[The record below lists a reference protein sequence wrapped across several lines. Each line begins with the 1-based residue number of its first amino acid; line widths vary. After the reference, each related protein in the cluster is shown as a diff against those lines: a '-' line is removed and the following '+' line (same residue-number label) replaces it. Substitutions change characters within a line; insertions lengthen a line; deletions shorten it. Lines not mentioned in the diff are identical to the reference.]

1 MHDLP
6 LRYFHSVARTGSLSA
21 AAEELHVAVSAVSR
35 QISNLEDNLGLQL
48 FERKPRGMQL
58 TEPGE
63 VLLAYAN
70 RNQLEV
76 RNVIAEMRGLNTLQ
90 QHTITLACPEGMAWE
105 FLPRVCAQFRAF
117 HPGANFDLQVV
128 DAARASQLVK
138 DGVADIALTFSLTP
152 TLGVEISLSCDSP
165 ISALMPVSHPLA
177 GSQSLT
183 VQDLAQYPLALPH
196 AGSTIRYLFDIAC
209 NLHSMNIVPAY
220 ASHSLGA
227 IYNAVRHSTDV
238 IALCGA
244 ATVSGTAERDNLLLV
259 PMSDP
264 QLRQRSLQVQ
274 IMAGRKLPVLIR
286 YFLSFLEEQLVS
298 VSQPAEP
305 QASTRSSRSK
315 SGPSGFLRNARIR
328 AR

>member
-35 QISNLEDNLGLQL
+35 QISNLEENLGLQL

-117 HPGANFDLQVV
+117 HPGASFDLQVV

-177 GSQSLT
+177 SSESLT
-183 VQDLAQYPLALPH
+183 VQELAQYPLALPH

-244 ATVSGTAERDNLLLV
+244 ATVSGTAARDNLLLV

-298 VSQPAEP
+298 VSQPPEP
-305 QASTRSSRSK
+305 DTPTRSSRSK

>member
-21 AAEELHVAVSAVSR
+21 AAEDLHVAVSAVSR
-35 QISNLEDNLGLQL
+35 QISNLEETLGVAL

-63 VLLAYAN
+63 LLLAYAN

-76 RNVIAEMRGLNTLQ
+76 KNVIAEMRGLNTLQ
-90 QHTITLACPEGMAWE
+90 QHKIALACPEGMAWE
-105 FLPRVCAQFRAF
+105 FLPRVCAQFRGF
-117 HPGANFDLQVV
+117 HPGASFDLQVV
-128 DAARASQLVK
+128 DAVKASQLVK
-138 DGVADIALTFSLTP
+138 DGVVDIALTFSLTP
-152 TLGVEISLSCDSP
+152 TQGVEISLSCESP

-177 GSQSLT
+177 GSESLT
-183 VQDLAQYPLALPH
+183 VQQLREYPLALPH
-196 AGSTIRYLFDIAC
+196 VGSTIRYLFDIAC
-209 NLHSMNIVPAY
+209 HLHGLTIVPAY

-227 IYNAVRHSTDV
+227 IYNAVRHSSDV
-238 IALCGA
+238 IALCGT
-244 ATVSGTAERDNLLLV
+244 ATVSGTAARDNLLLV

-286 YFLSFLEEQLVS
+286 YFLSFLEEQLVT
-298 VSQPAEP
+298 VS
-305 QASTRSSRSK
+305 R
-315 SGPSGFLRNARIR
+315 LAR
-328 AR
+328 

>member
-21 AAEELHVAVSAVSR
+21 AAEDLHVAVSAVSR
-35 QISNLEDNLGLQL
+35 QISNLEGQLGVLL

-63 VLLAYAN
+63 LLLAYAN
-70 RNQLEV
+70 RNQLEIK
-76 RNVIAEMRGLNTLQ
+76 NVIAEMRGLNTLQ
-90 QHTITLACPEGMAWE
+90 QHRIALACPEGMAWE
-105 FLPRVCAQFRAF
+105 FLPRVCAHFRGF
-117 HPGANFDLQVV
+117 HPGASFDLQVV
-128 DAARASQLVK
+128 DAAKASQLVK
-138 DGVADIALTFSLTP
+138 EGMVDIALTFSLTP
-152 TLGVEISLSCDSP
+152 TLGVEISLSCESP
-165 ISALMPVSHPLA
+165 ISALMPASHPLA
-177 GSQSLT
+177 GSTSLS
-183 VQDLAQYPLALPH
+183 VQQLREYPLALPH

-209 NLHSMNIVPAY
+209 HLHGLTLVPAY

-227 IYNAVRHSTDV
+227 IYNAVRHSADV

-244 ATVSGTAERDNLLLV
+244 ATVSGTAARDNLVLV

-286 YFLSFLEEQLVS
+286 YFLSFLEEQLVT
-298 VSQPAEP
+298 VS
-305 QASTRSSRSK
+305 R
-315 SGPSGFLRNARIR
+315 L
-328 AR
+328 

>member
-35 QISNLEDNLGLQL
+35 QIANLEDSLGLQL

-63 VLLAYAN
+63 LLLAYAN

-76 RNVIAEMRGLNTLQ
+76 KNVIAEMRGLNTLQ
-90 QHTITLACPEGMAWE
+90 QQKITLACPEGMAWE
-105 FLPRVCAQFRAF
+105 FLPRVCAQFRGF
-117 HPGANFDLQVV
+117 HPGASFDLQVV
-128 DAARASQLVK
+128 DAARASHLVK
-138 DGVADIALTFSLTP
+138 EGMVDIALTFSLTP
-152 TLGVEISLSCDSP
+152 TLGVEISLSCNSP
-165 ISALMPVSHPLA
+165 VTALMPASHPLA
-177 GSQSLT
+177 RQPSLT
-183 VQDLAQYPLALPH
+183 VRQLSAYPLALPH

-209 NLHSMNIVPAY
+209 NLHGLTILPAY

-227 IYNAVRHSTDV
+227 IYHAVRHSSDV

-244 ATVSGTAERDNLLLV
+244 ATVSGTAHRDDLVLV

-274 IMAGRKLPVLIR
+274 IMAGRKLPVLVR
-286 YFLSFLEEQLVS
+286 YFLSYLEEQLLTVS
-298 VSQPAEP
+298 KP
-305 QASTRSSRSK
+305 
-315 SGPSGFLRNARIR
+315 GN
-328 AR
+328 